1 MSHAP
6 ARTLPLVDLSH
17 VNAVVEQDVLADLA
31 EIVATGA
38 FTNGPHVARFEEAF
52 AAYLGAA

>member
-17 VNAVVEQDVLADLA
+17 VNAVVEQDVLPGMGTPRESA
-31 EIVATGA
+31 
-38 FTNGPHVARFEEAF
+38 ARNRQ
-52 AAYLGAA
+52 YLHSIESNYS